1 MIAWLL
7 AHASGVLSTTL
18 LVGLGCAAITEGLA
32 PRRSFSLPP
41 GPRWGQQFGLT
52 ALGFLLSRCC
62 LPVSALAVA
71 AWARQEHWGLFNAI
85 EMPLWLQIPCGLL
98 VLDLGSY
105 VVHRLSHALP
115 LLWRIHQV
123 HHSDVDVDC
132 GTAFRHHPVEAL
144 ISQGSQ
150 LALIAAFGVDPM
162 AVLAV
167 LVIGTVWDLFSHAN
181 VALPARAEHVLRR
194 FLVTPDLHRIHHSAD
209 AVEGNRNFASLISGW
224 DRLFSTYLDA
234 PHEGQERMRL
244 GLTDRREPAELSL
257 LKLLILPLR
266 PLRVPDRPAA
276 GSGGATLSRH
286 VFSR

>member
-18 LVGLGCAAITEGLA
+18 LVGLGCAAISEGLA

-52 ALGFLLSRCC
+52 ALGYLLSRWC

-71 AWARQEHWGLFNAI
+71 VWAQQEHWGLANAI
-85 EMPLWLQIPCGLL
+85 AMPLWLQIPCALL

-105 VVHRLSHALP
+105 AVHRLSHAVP

-123 HHSDVDVDC
+123 HHSDIDVDC

-244 GLTDRREPAELSL
+244 GLSDRREPAELSL
-257 LKLLILPLR
+257 AKLLILPLR
-266 PLRVPDRPAA
+266 PLGGSDRPAG
-276 GSGGATLSRH
+276 GSGGGTLSRH